1 MKNRK
6 ITLVILIVLT
16 LLNFGC
22 GTNKSILEKDF
33 DSENISLTGNII
45 EVTVN
50 DKRTDV
56 TDKKIELPFL
66 SSPKSY
72 DKVSPFITPKQEEKI
87 KNEIKSYFNN
97 NGQDLK
103 VKINIL
109 QGYKE
114 FSATF
119 FHEREYAEFSI
130 HLQIIDLNNHI
141 LEECKS
147 SGFIETKTLD
157 ATYERMELVYNK
169 ALEMAIFK
177 CLEEISK

>member
-16 LLNFGC
+16 FLNFGC
-22 GTNKSILEKDF
+22 GTKKSILEKDF

-45 EVTVN
+45 EVIVN
-50 DKRTDV
+50 DKRTGV

-97 NGQDLK
+97 NGEYLK

-119 FHEREYAEFSI
+119 FHEREYAEFGI
-130 HLQIIDLNNHI
+130 HLQILDLNNMDW
-141 LEECKS
+141 S
-147 SGFIETKTLD
+147 MTLLFESLYD
-157 ATYERMELVYNK
+157 
-169 ALEMAIFK
+169 
-177 CLEEISK
+177 